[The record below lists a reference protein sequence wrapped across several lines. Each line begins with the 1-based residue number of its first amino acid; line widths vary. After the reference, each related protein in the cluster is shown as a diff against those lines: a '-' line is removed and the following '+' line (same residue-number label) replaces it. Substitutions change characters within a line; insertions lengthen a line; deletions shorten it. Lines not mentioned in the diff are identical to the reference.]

1 MSPDRQSAQA
11 FVQGYGQTWEDWD
24 IEGNVALFSEDV
36 VYVVHATE
44 ETVVGRE
51 ALRVYVAKEKAAM
64 GAVEVR
70 MGRPVGS
77 DDHVA
82 AEFWVTLTTD
92 SGERGTIAG
101 CFIAQ
106 LDPVD
111 GRCTHFREYWF
122 EAEGHIPAYAGW
134 GE

>member
-1 MSPDRQSAQA
+1 MSPDRQSAEA
-11 FVQGYGQTWEDWD
+11 FVQGYGRTWEDWD
-24 IEGNVALFSEDV
+24 VEGYLALFAEDV

-44 ETVVGRE
+44 ETVVGHE
-51 ALRVYVAKEKAAM
+51 ALRVYFAKEKAAM

-92 SGERGTIAG
+92 AGEEGTIAG

-106 LDPVD
+106 LDPAD
-111 GRCTHFREYWF
+111 GLCTNFREYWF
-122 EAEGHIPAYAGW
+122 EAEGQIPAYPGW